1 MSRNDEYYSKLFDVL
16 HLLHTENIAICQSLM
31 RLCKDGHNNYDVE
44 QLCDLIESSL
54 NEAFN
59 DIRKW

>member
-1 MSRNDEYYSKLFDVL
+1 MSRQDEYYSKLFEAI
-16 HLLHTENIAICQSLM
+16 HLLHTENIAIVQSLM
-31 RLCKDGHNNYDVE
+31 RLCKDGHNNHDIE
-44 QLCDLIESSL
+44 QLCDQIESSW